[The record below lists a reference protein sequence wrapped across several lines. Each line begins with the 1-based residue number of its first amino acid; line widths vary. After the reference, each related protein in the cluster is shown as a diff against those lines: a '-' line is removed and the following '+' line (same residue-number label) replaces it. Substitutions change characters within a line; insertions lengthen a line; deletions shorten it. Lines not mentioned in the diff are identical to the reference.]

1 MFIHVTGDQED
12 SQMRLAAYVRVS
24 TKGQADDGLGRVDQE
39 RRIRTWT
46 KRNGHTICGQ
56 VAFDQASGTTPV
68 DQRPGFVEVMGR
80 IRDGQCEGLVVLN
93 LGRVARLLTVQEAA
107 LAMVWSTGGRVFT
120 VDAGEVLQDD
130 PDDPMRTAIRQ
141 MMAAFHQ
148 LDRAMIVA
156 RLQGGRQVK
165 AAQGG
170 YAYGAPAFGQA
181 ALDKALVADEA
192 ERATI
197 RRILELERG
206 GLSLRQMAAV
216 LEAEGR
222 PAKRGGKWHPQTI
235 ARVLERA
242 SSTPTS

>member
-1 MFIHVTGDQED
+1 
-12 SQMRLAAYVRVS
+12 
-24 TKGQADDGLGRVDQE
+24 
-39 RRIRTWT
+39 
-46 KRNGHTICGQ
+46 
-56 VAFDQASGTTPV
+56 VAFDQASGTVPV
-68 DQRPGFVEVMGR
+68 DQRAGFVEVLNR
-80 IRDGQCEGLVVLN
+80 IREGRCEGLVVLN

-141 MMAAFHQ
+141 MMAVFHQ

-170 YAYGAPAFGQA
+170 YAYGAPRFGQVA
-181 ALDKALVADEA
+181 EAKALVADPTEQ
-192 ERATI
+192 ATI
-197 RRILELERG
+197 GRIVKLAEG
-206 GLSLRQMAAV
+206 GASLRAIAAM

-222 PAKRGGKWHPQTI
+222 RPKRGGKWHPQTV

-242 SSTPTS
+242 RSTRTT

>member
-1 MFIHVTGDQED
+1 MH
-12 SQMRLAAYVRVS
+12 LAAYVRVS

-39 RRIRTWT
+39 RKIRAWA

-120 VDAGEVLQDD
+120 VDAGEVHQDD

-141 MMAAFHQ
+141 MMAVFHQ

-181 ALDKALVADEA
+181 AEAKELVTDPA
-192 ERATI
+192 EQATVE
-197 RRILELERG
+197 RILELHQTG
-206 GLSLRQMAAV
+206 ASLRTIATT
-216 LEAEGR
+216 LDAEGR

-235 ARVLERA
+235 VRVLERA
-242 SSTPTS
+242 TSTSTA